1 LGAADDGRFR
11 ASSLVGQGYREY
23 WSDITRDH
31 GAAAAHTPT
40 DDHRSPTMTSN
51 RRTRLTIAAA
61 LGLPVAIAVLGCDNR
76 NTPNDTSVTGT
87 GTTGRGST
95 TGTTGRSDT
104 ATPAGRST
112 SPTNPPPSATQP
124 DNSGRNAADRGT
136 TAPTPLDQGENA
148 TDRRITADIRKAVM
162 GESGMSTNGQNCKI
176 ITKDGVVTLRGPV
189 DSQAEKDAIEAKARA
204 VAGVTSVVN
213 ELEVKTK

>member
-1 LGAADDGRFR
+1 MRQPQHAQRHQRNRDRHDRAREHDGHDRTQ
-11 ASSLVGQGYREY
+11 L
-23 WSDITRDH
+23 H
-31 GAAAAHTPT
+31 G
-40 DDHRSPTMTSN
+40 D
-51 RRTRLTIAAA
+51 
-61 LGLPVAIAVLGCDNR
+61 
-76 NTPNDTSVTGT
+76 
-87 GTTGRGST
+87 
-95 TGTTGRSDT
+95 
-104 ATPAGRST
+104 AGRPLNQPDQS
-112 SPTNPPPSATQP
+112 PPSAPQP